1 VPTPISQNKPTKRAR
16 CENCHAL
23 YRPNPR
29 RPKQKFCSDNCRKE
43 FHRYGSSYGPLKTGL
58 HKAIDKKYADLAK
71 DSERRYKAFMS
82 EISDQSRRIDR
93 VERGGSNFTI
103 DSIKEAI
110 NRLAVE
116 VAELWAKMDADRGQC
131 NHEWMPGTIIAGKGV
146 VEVACWKCHARKPS
160 A

>member
-1 VPTPISQNKPTKRAR
+1 MPAKNPAKQKRKR
-16 CENCHAL
+16 CENCNKL
-23 YRPNPR
+23 FE
-29 RPKQKFCSDNCRKE
+29 PKKPWSKFCKDECRKE

-58 HKAIDKKYADLAK
+58 HKAIDKKYAELAK

-82 EISDQSRRIDR
+82 EMSDQSRRIDR

-116 VAELWAKMDADRGQC
+116 VAELRAKMDTDRGQIE
-131 NHEWMPGTIIAGKGV
+131 NHTHEVFEYTDYGTTRLETGQPR
-146 VEVACWKCHARKPS
+146 KC
-160 A
+160 